1 MRQIVTFATLA
12 LLFLVGGCKRDEGL
26 NTPKDD
32 PRAVD
37 LGLSVKWA
45 ICNVGAENPEDFGD
59 YFAWGETA
67 PKSEYTEENCS
78 TYLVKIEDFSGNPQY
93 DAAAANWGNGWRVPT
108 RIEQNELFNKCT
120 WERITVNGVVGMQVT
135 GPNGKS
141 IFLPSAGYNE
151 LGYPQTSGSY
161 GYYWSSTPGEE
172 HGYLS
177 YGLLIKYDKAEHSY
191 RDWRYMGLSVRAV
204 KDKKK

>member
-1 MRQIVTFATLA
+1 MKRLLTLATIA
-12 LLFLVGGCKRDEGL
+12 LLFVSGCKRDEGD
-26 NTPKDD
+26 NTSKGD
-32 PRAVD
+32 PRAMD
-37 LGLSVKWA
+37 LGLSVMWA
-45 ICNVGAENPEDFGD
+45 ICNVGAENPEEFGD

-78 TYLVKIEDFSGNPQY
+78 TYRVKIEDFSGDPQY
-93 DAAAANWGNGWRVPT
+93 DAASANWGDGWRMPT
-108 RIEQNELFNKCT
+108 RVEQNELFNKCT
-120 WERITVNGVVGMQVT
+120 WERETVNDVVGMQVT

-151 LGYPQTSGSY
+151 LGYPQASGTY

-177 YGLLIKYDKAEHSY
+177 YGLLIRYNEREHSY

-204 KDKKK
+204 KHKKK